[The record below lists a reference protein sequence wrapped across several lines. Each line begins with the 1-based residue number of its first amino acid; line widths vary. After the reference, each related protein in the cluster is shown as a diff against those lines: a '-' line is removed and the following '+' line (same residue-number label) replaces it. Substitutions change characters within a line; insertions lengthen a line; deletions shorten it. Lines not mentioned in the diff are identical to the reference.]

1 MYTLHKRRD
10 LMLWTSLS
18 VFMLWSLFG
27 CIVVDDG
34 SEFESIDEEFG
45 DEFEGEFD
53 EHEDPD
59 MGTGEPVNNAA
70 EPDEPQP
77 QPDPEPGDGVPA
89 FSIQGSVVSV
99 DDLEVPERAQVVVI
113 WQVSTTSPDSLV
125 KFGQGSSDGSTFR
138 VDFPTDTPIAEAL
151 NEGAL
156 GVGFVLMVP
165 EGIDLPEDG
174 VLDRDAF
181 RMLEGSSLGISTRHA
196 VVYHAPYEG
205 AYRFDWAAD
214 FAQGAYNCGEGIEG
228 GGQFDAIRPVD
239 CAEVEIQMTPM
250 IMWIDWT

>member
-1 MYTLHKRRD
+1 MYTMPKRRD

-34 SEFESIDEEFG
+34 QEFESIDEE
-45 DEFEGEFD
+45 EFEDGFEHEFD
-53 EHEDPD
+53 EHDPD
-59 MGTGEPVNNAA
+59 LGTDEPANNSP
-70 EPDEPQP
+70 EPDEPETR
-77 QPDPEPGDGVPA
+77 PDPEPGVPA

-99 DDLEVPERAQVVVI
+99 DELEIPERAKVVVI

-125 KFGQGSSDGSTFR
+125 KFGQGTSDGSTFR
-138 VDFPTDTPIAEAL
+138 VDFPEDAPIPEAL
-151 NEGAL
+151 NEDAL

-165 EGIDLPEDG
+165 EDIQLPEDG
-174 VLDRDAF
+174 VLDREAF

-205 AYRFDWAAD
+205 SYRFDWAAD
-214 FAQGAYNCGEGIEG
+214 FDQGAYNCGEGVDG
-228 GGQFDAIRPVD
+228 GDDFDAIRPVD
-239 CAEVEIQMTPM
+239 CAEVEVQMTPM